1 MSDTQST
8 NAQLVCPSCDKK
20 LEHYSALGVQLDGCK
35 SGCGGIWFDT
45 GELSKFED
53 LKESPPFE
61 ILKLKKFAEVAINR
75 ARVRKCPKCI
85 NQPLQTRL
93 MEQTSGIEVDTCL
106 RCSGN
111 WLDLGELKTIRED
124 RAEIEKMEQA
134 LADLE
139 SKAKLGEASW
149 PRGLRAVLKLIF
161 R

>member
-8 NAQLVCPSCDKK
+8 NAQLACPSCDKK
-20 LEHYSALGVQLDGCK
+20 LEHYFALGIALDGCK

-61 ILKLKKFAEVAINR
+61 ILKLKKFSEVAIDR
-75 ARVRKCPKCI
+75 GKVRKCPRCI
-85 NQPLQTRL
+85 NRPLQTRL
-93 MEQTSGIEVDTCL
+93 MEQTLGIEVDTCMS
-106 RCSGN
+106 CAGN
-111 WLDLGELKTIRED
+111 WLDLGELKTIRDD
-124 RAEIEKMEQA
+124 RVEIEKMDQA
-134 LADLE
+134 LAELE
-139 SKAKLGEASW
+139 LKAKLGEASW